1 MLIRRKIMQYNDMS
15 KEELLA
21 LKESL
26 NKEYAEAKA
35 KGLAL
40 DMSRGKPSAKQLD
53 VSLGLLDTINS
64 SSDLKTL
71 DGTDCRNYGVLD
83 GIPEAKK
90 LMADMMGTTPDHVIV
105 YGNASLNIMYD
116 QISRA
121 YTHGI
126 LGNTPWCKL
135 DKVKFLCP
143 VPGYDRHFAITER
156 FGIEMINIP
165 MSESGPDMGMV
176 EEYVSNDAS
185 VKGIWCVPK
194 YSNPQGY
201 TYSEETVKRMA
212 ALKPAAE
219 DFRIFW
225 DNAYV
230 IHDLYDDNKDEI
242 ADIISEC
249 EKAGNP
255 DMVFEFASTSKVSFP
270 GSGIAAL
277 ATSANNIADI
287 KKQLTIQTIGHDKL
301 NQLRHVRFFKDING
315 LKEHMRKHAEFM
327 RPKFEAVESV
337 LEEEL
342 GGLGIGSWTE
352 PKGGYFISFEAMDGC
367 AKAIVA
373 KCKEAGVKL
382 TGAGATFPYGKDPKD
397 SNIRIAPSFPTPEEM
412 KQAADLFVLCVKL
425 VSVEK
430 LLENK

>member
-176 EEYVSNDAS
+176 EEYVSKDAS

-397 SNIRIAPSFPTPEEM
+397 SNIRIAPSFPTPDEM